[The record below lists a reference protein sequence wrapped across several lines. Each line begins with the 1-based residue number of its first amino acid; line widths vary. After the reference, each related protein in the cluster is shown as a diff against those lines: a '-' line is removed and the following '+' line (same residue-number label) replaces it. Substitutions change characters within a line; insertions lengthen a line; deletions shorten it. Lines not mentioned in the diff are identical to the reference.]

1 MLLTLW
7 HDDSGNV
14 AIEYLF
20 LATIVGIG
28 LVVGFSN
35 LASALNVEYTELGR
49 AIVTLDQSY
58 NYVAA
63 SGCAGSHGGA
73 NVTETAGVLT
83 YGETA
88 TVAPVVS
95 TNALNI
101 NSCP

>member
-1 MLLTLW
+1 MFSKFYN
-7 HDDSGNV
+7 DEAGNV

-35 LASALNVEYTELGR
+35 LASALNVEYTELGL

-73 NVTETAGVLT
+73 NVTEVSGVLT
-83 YGETA
+83 YGEPA

-95 TNALNI
+95 TNTLHI

>member
-1 MLLTLW
+1 MFSKLW
-7 HDDSGNV
+7 NDEAGNV

-20 LATIVGIG
+20 LATIVGIA

-58 NYVAA
+58 SYVAA

-73 NVTETAGVLT
+73 TVADPAGTLT

-88 TVAPVVS
+88 TITPSVS
-95 TNALNI
+95 TSALNI